1 MRLTQLLSEEQIE
14 ISLKQTKKKSVIEEL
29 LVLAI
34 KSGHINDRMKAFED
48 IMKREEMMS
57 TGLENGIA
65 VPHAKTK
72 AADELTLSLGISK
85 EGIDFDAA
93 DGKPSYL
100 FFMLLAPED
109 AAGPN
114 VRVLA
119 EIARITKNKEFC
131 KSLINAS
138 SAQQVMQLI
147 DEAE

>member
-1 MRLTQLLSEEQIE
+1 MRLTQLLTEEAIE
-14 ISLKQTKKKSVIEEL
+14 VSLKQTKKKSVIEEL

-34 KSGHINDRMKAFED
+34 KGGNINNRMKAFDD

-57 TGLENGIA
+57 TGLEHGIA

-72 AADELTLSLGISK
+72 AADDLTLSLGISK

-93 DGKPSYL
+93 DGKPSHL
-100 FFMLLAPED
+100 FFLLLAPED

-114 VRVLA
+114 VKILA
-119 EIARITKNKEFC
+119 EIARLTKDKNFC

-138 SAQQVMQLI
+138 SPKEVLELI

>member
-1 MRLTQLLSEEQIE
+1 MRLTQLLTEEAIE
-14 ISLKQTKKKSVIEEL
+14 VSLKQTQKKSVIEEL

-34 KSGHINDRMKAFED
+34 KGGKINDRMKAFED

-72 AADELTLSLGISK
+72 AADDLTLSLGISK

-93 DGKPSYL
+93 DGKPSHL

-114 VRVLA
+114 VKVLA
-119 EIARITKNKEFC
+119 EIARLTKDKKFC
-131 KSLINAS
+131 KKLINAS
-138 SAQQVMQLI
+138 SSKEVLELI

>member
-1 MRLTQLLSEEQIE
+1 MRLTQLLTEEAIE
-14 ISLKQTKKKSVIEEL
+14 VSLKQTQKKSVIEEL

-34 KSGHINDRMKAFED
+34 KGGKINDRMKAFED

-57 TGLENGIA
+57 TGLEHGIA

-72 AADELTLSLGISK
+72 AADDLTLSLGISK

-93 DGKPSYL
+93 DGKPSHL

-114 VRVLA
+114 VKVLA
-119 EIARITKNKEFC
+119 EIARLTKDKDFC
-131 KSLINAS
+131 KKLIKAS
-138 SAQQVMQLI
+138 SSKEVLELI
-147 DEAE
+147 DESE

>member
-1 MRLTQLLSEEQIE
+1 MRLTQLLLEDRIE
-14 ISLKQTKKKSVIEEL
+14 ISLKQSEKKSVIEEL

-34 KSGHINDRMKAFED
+34 RSGNINDRMKAFDD

-72 AADELTLSLGISK
+72 AADDLTLSLGISK
-85 EGIDFDAA
+85 DGIDFDAA
-93 DGKPSYL
+93 DGKPSHL

-114 VRVLA
+114 VKVLA
-119 EIARITKNKEFC
+119 EIARLTKDKAFC

-138 SAQQVMQLI
+138 SPKEVLELI
-147 DEAE
+147 DYAE

>member
-14 ISLKQTKKKSVIEEL
+14 ISLKQTKKKSIIEEL

-138 SAQQVMQLI
+138 SPQQVMQLI